1 MRNLL
6 LDPDPE
12 FRNLEELAD
21 WELQCL
27 WADLPDAHRWTHGNN
42 GHLIRSREWS
52 MRCDA
57 LASRIRSF
65 TLHIGPVS
73 WQNIGVPLLFPDAP
87 HDTSWFQWANEQIGC
102 EYKLPTVK
110 EYKEIRKTYIATT
123 GGHRL

>member
-12 FRNLEELAD
+12 FHSIEEWVD

-27 WADLPDAHRWTHGNN
+27 WQDLHHAHCWTHGNN
-42 GHLIRSREWS
+42 GHAIRSKEWS
-52 MRCDA
+52 MNCDA
-57 LASRIRSF
+57 LASRIRCA
-65 TLHIGPVS
+65 TKLVGPVS
-73 WQNIGVPLLFPDAP
+73 WRNIGVPLLFPDPP
-87 HDTSWFQWANEQIGC
+87 HTTSWFQWANEQIGC
-102 EYKLPTVK
+102 EYKLPTLK